1 VISKSEIQFAARLVH
16 MGLVSKEDMQSV
28 LRDLD
33 RQRKQRLDSSL
44 DDILV
49 ERGHISQTEIPLIHD
64 DDDTSAPI
72 RVKGLRIVNM
82 IGEGGMSRVYK
93 AIPSGRTRPIALKIL
108 RPHIARKEVQVTRF
122 YQEARLLIQFDHPNL
137 VKGLKVWE
145 ADGLH
150 CFTMEYVDGVS
161 VQDEIENGRRFEET
175 EALAI
180 ILQAARALTY
190 LSDHGITHRDV
201 KPGNLLFSSSGAV
214 KLIDLGLAQT
224 IQAKKLQRPG
234 TTVGTVQYVSP
245 EQAKGADDLD
255 VRADIYSLGVSLYH
269 IMVGEVPF
277 TGDSDRDI
285 LRQQIFTS
293 LKSPRAKDRRIS
305 PHLHYFIEKMMAKD
319 RALRYQHPSEL
330 ILDIEEKIQ
339 GREEVLGT
347 AAPPRDKK
355 ERPPKGR
362 PTSPPRL
369 ARKKKP
375 RRKPGRFGRR

>member
-1 VISKSEIQFAARLVH
+1 LISKSEIQFAARLVH
-16 MGLVSKEDMQSV
+16 LGLVSKEDMQAV

-33 RQRKQRLDSSL
+33 RQRKERLDSSL

-49 ERGHISQTEIPLIHD
+49 ERGHISETEIPLIRD
-64 DDDTSAPI
+64 DDEGAAPI

-82 IGEGGMSRVYK
+82 IGEGGMSRVYR
-93 AIPSGRTRPIALKIL
+93 AIPSGRTRAVALKIL
-108 RPHIARKEVQVTRF
+108 RPHIARKEVQVKRF
-122 YQEARLLIQFDHPNL
+122 YQEARLLIEFDHPNL

-175 EALAI
+175 EALAV
-180 ILQAARALTY
+180 ILQAARALAY
-190 LSDHGITHRDV
+190 LSEQGITHRDV
-201 KPGNLLFSSSGAV
+201 KPGNLLFSSGGAV

-224 IQAKKLQRPG
+224 VEAKKLQRPG

-269 IMVGEVPF
+269 IVVGEVPF

-285 LRQQIFTS
+285 LRQQIFTT
-293 LKSPRAKDRRIS
+293 LKSPRAKDRRIT

-319 RALRYQHPSEL
+319 RALRYQEPGEL
-330 ILDIEEKIQ
+330 IQDIEEKIQ

-347 AAPPRDKK
+347 AAPPSAQKTRPTK
-355 ERPPKGR
+355 RPP
-362 PTSPPRL
+362 SPPPRPGRGKRP
-369 ARKKKP
+369 RK
-375 RRKPGRFGRR
+375 KPGRFGRR